1 MINVRDIAKIE
12 QKRKDLRK
20 EIYTKIFEQFSRK
33 IKQCVELGQKYATL
47 TVPSFLL
54 GYPTFDRELAASYL
68 ERQLVRAGFTVVR
81 EEYVFVVS
89 WQVQSS
95 KKALPPPPV
104 PDPDPDED
112 SGFPT
117 LMNLRKAANKYRRG

>member
-54 GYPTFDRELAASYL
+54 GYPTFDRELASSYL
-68 ERQLVRAGFTVVR
+68 ERQLERAGFTVVR

-89 WQVQSS
+89 WRTPS
-95 KKALPPPPV
+95 KKAPAPPQPPP
-104 PDPDPDED
+104 PDPDED